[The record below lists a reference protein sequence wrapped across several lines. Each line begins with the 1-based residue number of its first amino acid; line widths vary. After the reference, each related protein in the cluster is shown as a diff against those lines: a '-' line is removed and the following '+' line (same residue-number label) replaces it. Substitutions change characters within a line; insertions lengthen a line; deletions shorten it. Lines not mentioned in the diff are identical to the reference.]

1 MIIRAYS
8 GTDEQAWLYC
18 RVLSFLDCSY
28 YNDVKN
34 KKEEYNHP
42 SICLV
47 AQENN
52 SIVGLIDIKIDAD
65 DLACNGDERGAIIW
79 HMAVM
84 PEYRRQGIARKLWE
98 QAKAQLCSQDIHY
111 CELWTQE
118 DMPSNLFYRSIG
130 FALENSQTWIR
141 CYVQGKSCLEML
153 SSSAMGDIY
162 GSEELVFDAPLERKE
177 ELEKKCYRIDEVRL
191 YTCRF

>member
-1 MIIRAYS
+1 MIIRTYNDA
-8 GTDEQAWLYC
+8 DEQGWLFC

-28 YNDVKN
+28 YNDVKTA
-34 KKEEYNHP
+34 KEKYDHP

-47 AQENN
+47 AEDNG
-52 SIVGLIDIKIDAD
+52 SIVGLIDIELDSD

-84 PEYRRQGIARKLWE
+84 PQYRRQGVAGKLWK
-98 QAKAQLCSQDIHY
+98 QAKAQLLSLGIHY

-118 DMPSNLFYRSIG
+118 DVPANQFYQSIG

-141 CYVQGKSCLEML
+141 CYAQGKSCLEL
-153 SSSAMGDIY
+153 LNSAEIGKIY
-162 GSEELVFDAPLERKE
+162 GPEELVFD
-177 ELEKKCYRIDEVRL
+177 
-191 YTCRF
+191 